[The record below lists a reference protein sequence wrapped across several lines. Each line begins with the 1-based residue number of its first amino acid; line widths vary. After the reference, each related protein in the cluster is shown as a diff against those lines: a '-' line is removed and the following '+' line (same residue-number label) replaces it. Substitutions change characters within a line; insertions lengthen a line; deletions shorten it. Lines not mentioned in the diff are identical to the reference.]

1 MGFTFRGISVT
12 IRAMSRW
19 RAVVVVAALGACQA
33 VPTDPGTLLR
43 LPDTE
48 RDGAEGNDGARGAAW
63 VEFTGQARITE
74 RLLVQVVYPARA
86 DGTLDR
92 AGAPYPSVVFV
103 QGAGVGRERYHW
115 LALHLATR
123 GYVVLLPQHL
133 FALSILD
140 TDNAIL
146 SLAAAREVVTEA
158 GTLHGAIAPT
168 APAVVMGHDVGGL
181 IAARQWRERTDFL
194 GVALLAAYPQSGDML
209 SARATGSV
217 LAITGT
223 ADTLSPPARVRDAW
237 LAIGPTRDPLTP
249 RAFAVVEALN
259 HYAWT
264 DSPEDN
270 ERANDGPRPDDARG
284 VRANALAVLD
294 AWLDATLRGS
304 AEGRALLDRNDFRG
318 VTVYR

>member
-1 MGFTFRGISVT
+1 MT
-12 IRAMSRW
+12 RW
-19 RAVVVVAALGACQA
+19 RAVVVMAALGACQT
-33 VPTDPGTLLR
+33 VPTDPGVVLR
-43 LPDTE
+43 APDTE
-48 RDGAEGNDGARGAAW
+48 RDGAEGRDGPRGAAW
-63 VEFTGQARITE
+63 VELTGQARITE
-74 RLLVQVVYPARA
+74 RLLVQVVFPALA

-92 AGAPYPSVVFV
+92 AGAPYPCVVFV

-146 SLAAAREVVTEA
+146 SLATTREAVTEA
-158 GTLHGAIAPT
+158 GTLQNAIAPS
-168 APAVVMGHDVGGL
+168 ASAVVMGHDVGGL
-181 IAARQWRERTDFL
+181 IAARQWRDRTDFR
-194 GVALLAAYPQSGDML
+194 GVALLASYPQSGDML
-209 SARATGSV
+209 SSRAAGSV

-223 ADTLSPPARVRDAW
+223 ADTLSPPTRVREAFV
-237 LAIGPTRDPLTP
+237 AIGATRDPLTP
-249 RAFAVVEALN
+249 RAFAVVDALN
-259 HYAWT
+259 HYTWT
-264 DSPEDN
+264 DAPEDN
-270 ERANDGPRPDDARG
+270 ERANDGPRPGDPRG

-304 AEGRALLDRNDFRG
+304 AEGRALLDANDFRG